1 MIGNGGSLVQFD
13 KDLEISRRKFLTGSL
28 AGVAAV
34 GLPSWFAKEAEAAE
48 KETSSAKGRKIGAN
62 DTIQVGVIGPGGRK
76 GGYRQGLNDTRAIAG
91 QPGVKVVAACD
102 VDDIHMKEACLTFGE
117 DCKGYKD
124 FRELLARRDIDAVV
138 IGTPDHW
145 HAYICI
151 AAMKAGKDVYCEK
164 PLTLTIDQGKKLVK
178 VWRETK
184 RVFQTGSQ
192 QRSEDRFR
200 LACELVRNG
209 RVGRIQKVTAG
220 LPGGP
225 TGGPFETQPTPSDL
239 DWDMWL
245 GPAFYTDYVPQRT
258 HGSFRWWLEYSGGM
272 LTDWGAHHNDIA
284 QWGLGTDRSGPIQV
298 QATGKP
304 PEACF
309 NSYNTIPD
317 YDVTYVYPGGI
328 RLLSTNKCENGA
340 LFEGDE
346 GWIFVSRSRIDASDK
361 KLLDEPLPAN
371 AIRLYKSDHHAK
383 DFVDCMRSRKQPI
396 CDAEIGHRSVTT
408 CHLANISLRLGG
420 RKLDWDPVK
429 EEFVNDDEA
438 NGYLARPARKP
449 WAV

>member
-1 MIGNGGSLVQFD
+1 MIGNGGSLVGLD
-13 KDLEISRRKFLTGSL
+13 KDLEISRRRFLTGSL

-48 KETSSAKGRKIGAN
+48 DEKSSAKGRKIGAN
-62 DTIQVGVIGPGGRK
+62 DTIQVGVIGPGGSK

-102 VDDIHMKEACLTFGE
+102 VDAQHLREACDTFGA

-209 RVGRIQKVTAG
+209 RVGRIKKVTAG

-225 TGGPFETQPTPSDL
+225 TGGPFETKPVPSDF
-239 DWDMWL
+239 DWEMWQ
-245 GPAFYTDYVPQRT
+245 GPAFHTDYVPERT
-258 HGSFRWWLEYSGGM
+258 HGNFRWWLEYSGGM

-284 QWGLGTDRSGPIQV
+284 QWGLGVDRSGPIQV

-304 PEACF
+304 PEARF
-309 NSYNTIPD
+309 NCYNTIPD

-328 RLLSTNKCENGA
+328 RLLSTNKCENGV

-346 GWIFVSRSRIDASDK
+346 GWIFVSRGRIGASDQ

-371 AIRLYKSDHHAK
+371 AIRLYRSDNHAK

-420 RKLDWDPVK
+420 RRLDWDPVK

-438 NGYLARPARKP
+438 NGYLARPARAP
-449 WAV
+449 WRV